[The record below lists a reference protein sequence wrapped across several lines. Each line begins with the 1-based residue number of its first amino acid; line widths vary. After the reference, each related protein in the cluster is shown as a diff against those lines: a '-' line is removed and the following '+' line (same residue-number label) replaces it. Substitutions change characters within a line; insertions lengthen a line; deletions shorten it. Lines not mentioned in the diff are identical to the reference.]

1 MTHHNTYIPIQHS
14 RVEGLIIGTLT
25 VAMIVMAGF
34 LSLVQFAVVV

>member
-1 MTHHNTYIPIQHS
+1 MTHLDIYIPTRHS